1 MDSRPVGILLKQIT
15 DKIKV
20 SADASLKSRG
30 LTLSQ
35 VRMLRFVSRHPGGVT
50 QKVIENHFQVSHPTV
65 VGIIT
70 RMEKN
75 GYLECWPDPE
85 DKRNK
90 MVRLTQKAQPV
101 ASEMEQEMAEQ
112 EKRLLRGLSEEQI
125 DDLYEL
131 LYRIFDNVE
140 NANKRNDTA

>member
-1 MDSRPVGILLKQIT
+1 MYRQPVGILLKQIT

-35 VRMLRFVSRHPGGVT
+35 GRMLKFVSKHPDGVT
-50 QKVIENHFQVSHPTV
+50 QKAIENHFQVSHPTV
-65 VGIIT
+65 VGIIA

-75 GYLECWPDPE
+75 GYLECWMDAE

-90 MVRLTQKAQPV
+90 MVRLTEKAWPV
-101 ASEMEQEMAEQ
+101 AMEMEREM
-112 EKRLLRGLSEEQI
+112 EKNERWLLQGLSEEQI
-125 DDLYEL
+125 DNLYEA
-131 LYRIFDNVE
+131 LYRILENV
-140 NANKRNDTA
+140 NGRNDTA

>member
-1 MDSRPVGILLKQIT
+1 MYRKPVGILLKQIT

-35 VRMLRFVSRHPGGVT
+35 GRMLKYVSCYPDGVT
-50 QKVIENHFQVSHPTV
+50 QKAIENHFQVSHPTI

-90 MVRLTQKAQPV
+90 MVRLTEKAWPI
-101 ASEMEQEMAEQ
+101 AMEMEKEM
-112 EKRLLRGLSEEQI
+112 EKNERWLLQGLSDEQI
-125 DDLYEL
+125 DKLYEA
-131 LYRIFDNVE
+131 LYQIFKNVNE
-140 NANKRNDTA
+140 RNDTA

>member
-1 MDSRPVGILLKQIT
+1 MYRQPVGILLKQIT

-35 VRMLRFVSRHPGGVT
+35 GRMLKFVSKHPDGVT
-50 QKVIENHFQVSHPTV
+50 QKAIENHFQVSHPTV
-65 VGIIT
+65 VGIIA

-75 GYLECWPDPE
+75 GYLECWMDAE

-90 MVRLTQKAQPV
+90 MVRLTEKAWPV
-101 ASEMEQEMAEQ
+101 AMEMEREM
-112 EKRLLRGLSEEQI
+112 EKNERWLLQGLSEEQI
-125 DDLYEL
+125 DDLYEA
-131 LYRIFDNVE
+131 LYRILENV
-140 NANKRNDTA
+140 NGRNDTA

>member
-1 MDSRPVGILLKQIT
+1 MHRQPVGILLKQIT

-20 SADASLKSRG
+20 FADASLKSRG

-35 VRMLRFVSRHPGGVT
+35 GRMLRFVSCHPDGVT
-50 QKVIENHFQVSHPTV
+50 QKAIENHFQVSHPTV
-65 VGIIT
+65 VGIIA

-75 GYLECWPDPE
+75 GYLECWTDSA

-101 ASEMEQEMAEQ
+101 AREMEEEMEKQEA
-112 EKRLLRGLSEEQI
+112 KLLQGLSEQQI
-125 DDLYEL
+125 ENLYQA
-131 LYRIFDNVE
+131 LYRILENVE
-140 NANKRNDTA
+140 NGNERKDTA